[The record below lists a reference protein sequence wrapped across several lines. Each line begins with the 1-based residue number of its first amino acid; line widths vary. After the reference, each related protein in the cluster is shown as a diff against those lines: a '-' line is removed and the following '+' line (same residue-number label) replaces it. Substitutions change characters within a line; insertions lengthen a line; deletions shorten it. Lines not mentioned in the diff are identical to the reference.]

1 MGIGFRTGVRFSSPP
16 PATLRGG
23 HFPSRFFVNTQSHRC
38 DNLCVTFT
46 NSGACPCTQSA
57 LLYVERFFIAAHQFY
72 LKPNH
77 CFAVA
82 GISRQGFF
90 VNTQSHRCDNLCVT
104 FTNSGACPCT
114 RSALLYVRRFFIAAH
129 QFYLKPNHCFA
140 VAGISRQ
147 GFFVNSQSHRCD
159 NLCVTFTNSG
169 ACPCTQSAL
178 LYVGR
183 FFIAAHGSLFIN
195 PTLLFH
201 HGRR

>member
-1 MGIGFRTGVRFSSPP
+1 MGTIRWERYDIR
-16 PATLRGG
+16 RGG

-57 LLYVERFFIAAHQFY
+57 LLYVRRFFIAAHQFY

-77 CFAVA
+77 CFSVA

-114 RSALLYVRRFFIAAH
+114 QFRFTLCRAVFYCRSWIIIY
-129 QFYLKPNHCFA
+129 KPNF
-140 VAGISRQ
+140 VISPWQ
-147 GFFVNSQSHRCD
+147 TV
-159 NLCVTFTNSG
+159 
-169 ACPCTQSAL
+169 
-178 LYVGR
+178 
-183 FFIAAHGSLFIN
+183 I
-195 PTLLFH
+195 
-201 HGRR
+201 

>member
-16 PATLRGG
+16 PA
-23 HFPSRFFVNTQSHRC
+23 
-38 DNLCVTFT
+38 
-46 NSGACPCTQSA
+46 GACPCTRSA
-57 LLYVERFFIAAHQFY
+57 LLYVGRFFIAAHQFY

-114 RSALLYVRRFFIAAH
+114 RSALLYVGRFF
-129 QFYLKPNHCFA
+129 YCRSS
-140 VAGISRQ
+140 ISSKTQPLFLRD
-147 GFFVNSQSHRCD
+147 GHFPSRFFVNTQSHRCD

-169 ACPCTQSAL
+169 ACPCTRSAL
-178 LYVGR
+178 LYVRR

>member
-16 PATLRGG
+16 PAGACPCTQSALLYVRRIFYCRSSILSKTQPLFLRGG

-57 LLYVERFFIAAHQFY
+57 LLYVRRFFYCRSSILSKTQPLFLRGGHF
-72 LKPNH
+72 P
-77 CFAVA
+77 
-82 GISRQGFF
+82 SRFF
-90 VNTQSHRCDNLCVT
+90 VNTQSHRCDNMCVT

-114 RSALLYVRRFFIAAH
+114 RSALLYVRRFFI
-129 QFYLKPNHCFA
+129 
-140 VAGISRQ
+140 S
-147 GFFVNSQSHRCD
+147 
-159 NLCVTFTNSG
+159 
-169 ACPCTQSAL
+169 
-178 LYVGR
+178 
-183 FFIAAHGSLFIN
+183 AHGSLFIN